1 MSLQHLEE
9 RTVLNRLKQQERG
22 SRQPHGLSAHAPVD
36 GYPTRY
42 KALNLAQ
49 NLRQEAQKIAGTQPE
64 SGVIAQRAGVSY
76 FRLKW
81 RRLPQTP
88 FFHLKKS

>member
-9 RTVLNRLKQQERG
+9 RTVLNWLKQQERG

-42 KALNLAQ
+42 KALDSAQ
-49 NLRQEAQKIAGTQPE
+49 DLRQEAQKILRDT
-64 SGVIAQRAGVSY
+64 VILWLQ
-76 FRLKW
+76 
-81 RRLPQTP
+81 
-88 FFHLKKS
+88 